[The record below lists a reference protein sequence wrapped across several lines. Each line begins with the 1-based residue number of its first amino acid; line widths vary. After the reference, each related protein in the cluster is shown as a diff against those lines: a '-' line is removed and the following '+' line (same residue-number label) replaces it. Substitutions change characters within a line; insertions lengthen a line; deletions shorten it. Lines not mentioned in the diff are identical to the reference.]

1 MSPTEPIAVT
11 STDGGR
17 VISLHTM
24 SADAAATLGQAFAAI
39 DPWARYP
46 FSVAALTAYL
56 ATIESDAPRYAIHV
70 DGALAGAIGT
80 RGAWL
85 RGPYLQFL
93 GVLPTFQ
100 RLGLGRAMLTWF
112 EKEARAR
119 GERNLWVATSDFNQN
134 ALRFYEHQ
142 GFEHAA
148 VLDDLVRDGI
158 SEILLRKRLC
168 DKK

>member
-1 MSPTEPIAVT
+1 MCIR
-11 STDGGR
+11 DR
-17 VISLHTM
+17 
-24 SADAAATLGQAFAAI
+24 
-39 DPWARYP
+39 
-46 FSVAALTAYL
+46 
-56 ATIESDAPRYAIHV
+56 
-70 DGALAGAIGT
+70 
-80 RGAWL
+80 L